1 MKKFLYFANSTA
13 DTALLL
19 ADSLVLMEIDI
30 DGDSLEMHFKDVHGH
45 LGASTMIA
53 LTIIQHSGPDV
64 MSVITEE
71 IAFGNDPMIVIADD
85 VNSIFIDGNITAV
98 TAAITV

>member
-1 MKKFLYFANSTA
+1 MLPA
-13 DTALLL
+13 DG
-19 ADSLVLMEIDI
+19 LVLMEIDA
-30 DGDSLEMHFKDVHGH
+30 DGDSLEMHFKSLSGH

-53 LTIIQHSGPDV
+53 LTITQHSGPDV